1 MATGRIFPLLL
12 AAAALLLVQPASPF
26 SFTYNF
32 TSPSDTPPPGIAFQ
46 GTPSSTRRSASPRD
60 ERLGPIT
67 SSAGRAF
74 YARAVPLAD
83 PVSRRP
89 ASFATAFAFSIA
101 APDPAAA
108 SGDGLAFFLSPNDW
122 DPSDDHVG
130 VDLGGIVSAATADW
144 PTSMKDGRRAHA
156 RVEYDAVT
164 RNLTVALAYGD
175 DRPAVLLWHAVDLR
189 DYLPDSVAVGFSA
202 AMGEAAELHQVLY
215 WEFTSTVDPKEKSV
229 VLWVV
234 LGLCALLL
242 ALVAAGVVWFVKEW
256 RKAGEQMVDG
266 DIDIDDVMGGDY
278 DELADEFVVETGPR
292 RFRYGELAAATRN
305 FAEDRK
311 LGQGGFGAVYRGYLK
326 ELGLQVAIKR
336 VSRGSTQG
344 RKEYAAE
351 VRIISQLRHRHLVRL
366 VGWCHDRRGDFLLVY
381 EHMPNGSVDHHLY
394 GKGKGGAPLAWP
406 TRYDVVLGLASA
418 VLYLHEECA
427 QCVVHRDIKP
437 SNVMLDAAFS
447 AKLGDFGLAKLVEH
461 GSQPYTTVLAGTLG
475 YLAPECVMTGK
486 ASRESDVYSFGVV
499 ALEIACGAPAE
510 PNEEPSKARLVPWV
524 WELPSIRQALN
535 VLKFEAPLPV
545 LPPKMPV
552 PTYFPPL
559 PELADPISV
568 QGTTTTD
575 GPGQWIQN
583 APTEKLHLPKPNIFI
598 PKDLSLKEVHEKVW
612 VGGYN
617 DKMRVLLNA
626 ILKQISNFEVKP
638 SRFSA
643 LKETSVKDYQ
653 NFSFNQPHSQASYY
667 VSLILE
673 DKRWPRLEKLEA
685 LSKLDSDSLAK
696 FVPHLLSKTFLECY
710 IQGNIE
716 PSEAKS
722 IIHEIEDI
730 TFNSPNSLFK
740 SMSPSQ
746 YLTKRVIML
755 ENELKCYYQIEG
767 LNKKNENSS
776 LVQYIQVH
784 QEDAI
789 SNVKLELFSLIASQP
804 AFNQLRTIEQL
815 GYIASLS
822 LRYDYG
828 VWALHVVIQ
837 STVKDPSYLD
847 TRVDE
852 FFKTFEINIHELSDK
867 DFKVAL
873 LRELKKE
880 EFIEFFDQ
888 YIKVGAPQRRTISVQ
903 VFGCNHSEEFKTA
916 IAEAD
921 PPKTYRITDIFGFK
935 RSRPLYSSLK
945 GGPGRITMD

>member
-1 MATGRIFPLLL
+1 MAMGRIYPLLL
-12 AAAALLLVQPASPF
+12 AAAALLLAQPASPF

-46 GTPSSTRRSASPRD
+46 GDAFFNKAIRLTRD

-108 SGDGLAFFLSPNDW
+108 SGDGLAFFLSPFPSALPDRSAGGLLGLFNSSSSTRAPIVAVEFDTYRNDW

-156 RVEYDAVT
+156 RVEYHADEH
-164 RNLTVALAYGD
+164 NLTVALAYGD
-175 DRPAVLLWHAVDLR
+175 DLPAVLLWHAVDLR

-202 AMGEAAELHQVLY
+202 ATGEAAELHQVLY
-215 WEFTSTVDPKEKSV
+215 WEFTSTVDPKEESI

-242 ALVAAGVVWFVKEW
+242 VLVAAGVVWFVKEW
-256 RKAGEQMVDG
+256 RKAGEQLVDG

-278 DELADEFVVETGPR
+278 DELADEFVVESGPR

-326 ELGLQVAIKR
+326 ELGQQVAIKR

-499 ALEIACGAPAE
+499 ALEIACGRRPAE

-524 WELPSIRQALN
+524 WELYGKNSLLEAADWRLKGEFDGEQMERLMIVGLWCAHPDYAHRPSIRQALN

-559 PELADPISV
+559 PELVDPISV
-568 QGTTTTD
+568 QGSTTTD
-575 GPGQWIQN
+575 GPGVSDFGSSGSHK
-583 APTEKLHLPKPNIFI
+583 AGKGSSVT
-598 PKDLSLKEVHEKVW
+598 D
-612 VGGYN
+612 
-617 DKMRVLLNA
+617 RLL
-626 ILKQISNFEVKP
+626 
-638 SRFSA
+638 
-643 LKETSVKDYQ
+643 
-653 NFSFNQPHSQASYY
+653 
-667 VSLILE
+667 
-673 DKRWPRLEKLEA
+673 
-685 LSKLDSDSLAK
+685 
-696 FVPHLLSKTFLECY
+696 
-710 IQGNIE
+710 E
-716 PSEAKS
+716 P
-722 IIHEIEDI
+722 
-730 TFNSPNSLFK
+730 
-740 SMSPSQ
+740 
-746 YLTKRVIML
+746 
-755 ENELKCYYQIEG
+755 
-767 LNKKNENSS
+767 
-776 LVQYIQVH
+776 
-784 QEDAI
+784 
-789 SNVKLELFSLIASQP
+789 
-804 AFNQLRTIEQL
+804 
-815 GYIASLS
+815 
-822 LRYDYG
+822 
-828 VWALHVVIQ
+828 
-837 STVKDPSYLD
+837 
-847 TRVDE
+847 
-852 FFKTFEINIHELSDK
+852 
-867 DFKVAL
+867 
-873 LRELKKE
+873 
-880 EFIEFFDQ
+880 
-888 YIKVGAPQRRTISVQ
+888 
-903 VFGCNHSEEFKTA
+903 
-916 IAEAD
+916 
-921 PPKTYRITDIFGFK
+921 
-935 RSRPLYSSLK
+935 
-945 GGPGRITMD
+945 